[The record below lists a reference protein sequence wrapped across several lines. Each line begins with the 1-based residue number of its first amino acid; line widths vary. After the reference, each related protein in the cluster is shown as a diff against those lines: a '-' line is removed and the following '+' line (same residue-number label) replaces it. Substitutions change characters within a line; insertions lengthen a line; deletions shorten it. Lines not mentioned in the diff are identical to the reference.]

1 MNKIQEKNT
10 KLARRHKKIRSVIKG
25 TINRPRLSVFRSNK
39 GMYVQLI
46 DDTAGKTLVSVNI
59 KELGKDL
66 KDKKVDQSFKL
77 GKLLADKAKDK
88 KITEIVFDRGGY
100 RYHGRVKAVADGA
113 REGGLI
119 F

>member
-1 MNKIQEKNT
+1 MKKIDEKNQ
-10 KLARRHKKIRSVIKG
+10 KMARRHKKIRSTISG
-25 TINRPRLSVFRSNK
+25 TKDRPRLSVFRSNK

-46 DDTAGKTLVSVNI
+46 DDVAGKTLVSAGV
-59 KELGKDL
+59 KELGKDS
-66 KDKKVDQSFKL
+66 KEKKTDQSFKL
-77 GKLLADKAKDK
+77 GKILAEKASEK
-88 KITEIVFDRGGY
+88 KITTAVFDRGGY